1 MAYFTGQ
8 INTNVDSGIAIA
20 GGKIDN
26 LTQRLHHQQKLY
38 GKAVVYIVHIHQVDK
53 H

>member
-26 LTQRLHHQQKLY
+26 LS
-38 GKAVVYIVHIHQVDK
+38 GIHKFGLNLVCTNCIFQDSDCI
-53 H
+53 